1 MMLVLWIFYVF
12 FNGVNGKLV
21 VEFLVSGAGFLEL
34 LTEHHGRDVRGFFVE
49 AIVKGEQLG
58 LVDNEGLQ
66 GVVGGQG
73 LHE

>member
-12 FNGVNGKLV
+12 LDGVNGKLV

-34 LTEHHGRDVRGFFVE
+34 LTEHHGRVVRGFFVE
-49 AIVKGEQLG
+49 AIVKRKELG